1 MSATPIDKPLKRPP
15 DGAPSGRVP
24 TRVLLVLDQPMVAEL
39 VKLTLNHGTF
49 EVRHAVS
56 TAEALVILGQWRP
69 HMVLLDMELEGVG
82 GARVM
87 DRVGPAA
94 TGGGPVPTIALTRRG
109 DLRTKLDAFE
119 RGVDDIMTLPFPPE
133 ELLARVIALVR
144 RSYPEAGVFA
154 PVIRMGAL
162 EIDILHRS
170 VRAGDAELHLTALEQ
185 SLLYLLAANAGRTV
199 SRGEILDALWGQDYV
214 AESNVVDRQVRNLR
228 ARLNDDWRRPRFIA
242 TVPGRGY
249 RFMPSVRDTV
259 AVSP

>member
-1 MSATPIDKPLKRPP
+1 MQHPP
-15 DGAPSGRVP
+15 MDQPPRSAPSARVQ
-24 TRVLLVLDQPMVAEL
+24 TRVLLVLDQPIVAEL
-39 VKLTLNHGTF
+39 VKLTLIHGTF

-56 TAEALVILGQWRP
+56 AAEALVILGQWRP
-69 HMVLLDMELEGVG
+69 HMALLDMELEGVG

-87 DRVGPAA
+87 ERIGPAA
-94 TGGGPVPTIALTRRG
+94 TGGGPIPTIALTRRG

-144 RSYPEAGVFA
+144 RSYPDAAVFA
-154 PVIRMGAL
+154 PVIRMGEL

-170 VRAGDAELHLTALEQ
+170 VRSGSDELHLTALEQ
-185 SLLYLLAANAGRTV
+185 SLLYLLAANAGRVV
-199 SRGEILDALWGQDYV
+199 SREEILDALWGQDYV

-249 RFMPSVRDTV
+249 RFMPTVRDPEVV
-259 AVSP
+259 ALES

>member
-1 MSATPIDKPLKRPP
+1 
-15 DGAPSGRVP
+15 
-24 TRVLLVLDQPMVAEL
+24 MVAEL

-56 TAEALVILGQWRP
+56 AADALVVLGQWRP

-82 GARVM
+82 GVRVM
-87 DRVGPAA
+87 DRIGPAA
-94 TGGGPVPTIALTRRG
+94 AGGGPIPTIALTRRG

-133 ELLARVIALVR
+133 ELLARIVALVR
-144 RSYPEAGVFA
+144 RAYPEAAVFA
-154 PVIRMGAL
+154 PVIRMGDL

-170 VRAGDAELHLTALEQ
+170 VRSGNAELHLTALEQ
-185 SLLYLLAANAGRTV
+185 SLLYLLAANAGRVV
-199 SRGEILDALWGQDYV
+199 SREEILDALWGQDYV
-214 AESNVVDRQVRNLR
+214 PESNVVDRQVRNLR

-249 RFMPSVRDTV
+249 RFMPTLREGGD
-259 AVSP
+259 AVQLAP